1 MEKRIITLCY
11 RKIIDINCTKAWDKL
26 VFEDSYQEFKL
37 QAQFYNQDK
46 KYNTFSELIYNVKG
60 SEKLHFL
67 VSGAIIDYLRQL
79 NDVIPEIANNI
90 GKPFLTFKQF
100 KFEII
105 NSDLRNIDKHVIA
118 INFYSE
124 PLIWHD
130 TIASYLLTSPLTAT
144 EGDMLTDMFAIQP
157 FLTIHSIK

>member
-11 RKIIDINCTKAWDKL
+11 RKIIDINSTKAWDKL
-26 VFEDSYQEFKL
+26 VFDDSYQEFKM
-37 QAQFYNQDK
+37 QAQLYNQEQ
-46 KYNTFSELIYNVKG
+46 KYHTFSELIHYVKG

-67 VSGAIIDYLRQL
+67 VSGAIINYLRHL
-79 NDVIPEIANNI
+79 KDVVPDITNNI
-90 GKPFLTFKQF
+90 GKQFLSFKQF

-105 NSDLRNIDKHVIA
+105 NSDINDIKKHVIA

-124 PLIWHD
+124 PLAWHE
-130 TIASYLLTSPLTAT
+130 TIAPYLLTSPIKETA
-144 EGDMLTDMFAIQP
+144 EVLTDLFAVQP